1 MSNRLAEQRVAKA
14 FRQVLKSVED
24 INRRLS
30 SLVVSGRV
38 VEVDGDRV
46 RLELGP
52 TDPAGKK
59 FLSPWVQVQEMA
71 GATGSRFP
79 VAVGDP
85 MRLLSPNGDIGT
97 ASLAIRDGYTQD
109 APSPAEGD
117 ELAIAHDGCAIRVV
131 DGKIRL
137 EGPVEIVGPSVSHN
151 DRNIGDD
158 HRHHDVEPGGALTG
172 VPNSKG

>member
-1 MSNRLAEQRVAKA
+1 MSSRLADQRVARA

-24 INRRLS
+24 LNRRMS
-30 SLVVSGRV
+30 SMVMSGRV
-38 VEVDGDRV
+38 AEVDGDRV

-52 TDPAGKK
+52 PDASGRK

-97 ASLAIRDGYTQD
+97 HSLAIRDGYTQD
-109 APSPAEGD
+109 APSPAEGE
-117 ELAIAHDGCAIRVV
+117 ELALAHDGCAIRIV

-151 DRNIGDD
+151 ERNIGDT
-158 HRHHDVEPGGALTG
+158 HRHHDVTPGGALTG
-172 VPNSKG
+172 LPNAKG